1 MITLVIGGTRSGKS
15 EVGERLA
22 AQHAGGAPVSVVVPA
37 IAGDDDFAARIAEHR
52 ARRPDD
58 WPTVE
63 CGASLVESVQELEGT
78 VLVDSLGSWVA
89 TAGDRVSTSALVE
102 ALTKRAARTV
112 VITEEVGLSVHAP
125 TEVGRR
131 FVDTL
136 GALNTAVAAVA
147 EEVVLVVAGRV
158 VKLES
163 LGH

>member
-22 AQHAGGAPVSVVVPA
+22 AKEAGGAPVSVVVPA
-37 IAGDDDFAARIAEHR
+37 VPGDDDFAARIAEHR
-52 ARRPDD
+52 ARRTDE

-63 CGASLVESVQELEGT
+63 CGASLVGALQELEGT

-89 TAGDRVSTSALVE
+89 TAGDGASAPALVE
-102 ALTKRAARTV
+102 ALIKRAAPTV

-131 FVDTL
+131 FVDAL

-147 EEVVLVVAGRV
+147 DEVVLVVAGHV
-158 VKLES
+158 VKLEA
-163 LGH
+163 LGR